1 MSIIL
6 AGAGPGDPEL
16 LTIAAMKALE
26 NAELVVSDRLVH
38 ADILAFA
45 KCEVKIALKTTG
57 RSDPA
62 QDELS
67 EWCLEGLGAGKRV
80 VRLKIGD
87 PFVFGRGGEEVLW
100 YRERGFECQIIPGIC
115 SALAGPLEVGIP
127 VTHRGASE
135 QVLICT
141 GRGRNG
147 TYPNIPEYDPA
158 RTIVILMGVGRLGE
172 LSAMLIKDKQFP
184 SSTPVNVVQS
194 ATTPEMKQCM
204 GTLQDIEDKAK
215 QAEVKA
221 PAVITIGG
229 VVDVLRPVDTVRD

>member
-16 LTIAAMKALE
+16 LTIAAMKALKE
-26 NAELVVSDRLVH
+26 AELVVSDRLVH
-38 ADILAFA
+38 QDILAFTNGA
-45 KCEVKIALKTTG
+45 VKVARKTTG

-67 EWCLEGLGAGKRV
+67 EWCLEGLKAGKRV

-87 PFVFGRGGEEVLW
+87 PFVFGRGGEEVIW
-100 YRERGFECQIIPGIC
+100 YRERGYECKIIPGIC
-115 SALAGPLEVGIP
+115 SALAGPMEVGIP

-147 TYPNIPEYDPA
+147 TYPNIPVYDST
-158 RTIVILMGVGRLGE
+158 RTIVILMGVGRLTE
-172 LSAMLIKDKQFP
+172 LCAMLVKEREFP
-184 SSTPVNVVQS
+184 PDAPVSIVMS
-194 ATTPEMKQCM
+194 ATTPEMKSCA
-204 GTLQDIEDKAK
+204 GTLSNIDSIAQE
-215 QAEVKA
+215 AEVKA
-221 PAVITIGG
+221 PAVITIGS
-229 VVDVLRPVDTVRD
+229 VVRVLCREE